1 MLPALVPLLR
11 SQGVGAPHS
20 LRLFF
25 LLTSPSSVSKALTFF
40 FFFFNALLRSKTL
53 LFLLQADL
61 GNQCQG

>member
-40 FFFFNALLRSKTL
+40 FDALLRSKTL